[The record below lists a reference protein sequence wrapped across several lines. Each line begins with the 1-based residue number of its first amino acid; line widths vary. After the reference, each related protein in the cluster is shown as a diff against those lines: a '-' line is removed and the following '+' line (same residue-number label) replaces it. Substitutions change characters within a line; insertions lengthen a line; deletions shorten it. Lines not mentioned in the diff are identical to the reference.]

1 MGNAPASDKRDC
13 SAPVGKTL
21 GLPEDACCLKCGYL
35 LRGLS
40 KPRCPECGRYFDRAD
55 PCTYGPLPR
64 RVTRWQQRYAG
75 TPSWPKVTVIFA
87 ASLYFLEG
95 STRPGAF
102 RDAGSDSWQLTAAL
116 WLGVALDY
124 AVTIAASVSSAWQMG
139 RVSKGQRYGA
149 ALRWML
155 IPAALLLVFLC
166 AASSSPADLR
176 FAASRPALER
186 AARDVLLGR
195 QVPTPRRI
203 GLYWIWR
210 IGVLDESVGF
220 KTGTSRGDAAG
231 FECRWP
237 PSSPLTQGNM
247 QRAPP
252 TWQRQRW

>member
-1 MGNAPASDKRDC
+1 MGCGYNGRMGNAPASDKRDC

-139 RVSKGQRYGA
+139 RLSKGQRYGA
-149 ALRWML
+149 ALRSDGCSSRQLCCWSFCAQL
-155 IPAALLLVFLC
+155 PAALLIFVLRQAGLHWNAPHATFCWGDRCPPRAGSAYTGSGGL
-166 AASSSPADLR
+166 AYWMKAS
-176 FAASRPALER
+176 ASRRVHREATRPGSSVDGLP
-186 AARDVLLGR
+186 V
-195 QVPTPRRI
+195 RR
-203 GLYWIWR
+203 
-210 IGVLDESVGF
+210 
-220 KTGTSRGDAAG
+220 
-231 FECRWP
+231 
-237 PSSPLTQGNM
+237 
-247 QRAPP
+247 
-252 TWQRQRW
+252 